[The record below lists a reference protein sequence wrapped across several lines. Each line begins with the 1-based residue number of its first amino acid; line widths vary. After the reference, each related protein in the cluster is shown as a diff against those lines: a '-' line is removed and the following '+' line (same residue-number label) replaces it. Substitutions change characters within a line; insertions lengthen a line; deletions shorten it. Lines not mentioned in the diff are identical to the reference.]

1 MYVRMCMCS
10 FKPGY
15 TCVRTHN
22 ATEIAYSHCVSWEYV
37 GLWDIPLYWA
47 FSSLSCLC
55 VCLCVS
61 VPVWDDKTR
70 WKILGHND
78 RIYYHRPACMTTHT
92 HTHACMHA
100 HTTLSSH
107 SPSSVRPGSGEILF
121 LMFALFSLGVTVCR
135 QLKQCRKQQSLL
147 WLGIRCGHSNKGP
160 LETTGKSS
168 VFLLPKG
175 KMYYL
180 ISSSEALF
188 NQDPGLIK
196 MLQWFTFSRTWCYTP

>member
-1 MYVRMCMCS
+1 MWVCEIFPC
-10 FKPGY
+10 
-15 TCVRTHN
+15 
-22 ATEIAYSHCVSWEYV
+22 TE
-37 GLWDIPLYWA
+37 L
-47 FSSLSCLC
+47 SLLLAVC
-55 VCLCVS
+55 VCVCVCRS
-61 VPVWDDKTR
+61 LYGMIRQGERSLDIMTEYITIVQ
-70 WKILGHND
+70 
-78 RIYYHRPACMTTHT
+78 PAWPHT
-92 HTHACMHA
+92 HTCMHA

-147 WLGIRCGHSNKGP
+147 CLGIRCGHSNKGP
-160 LETTGKSS
+160 LETTWKSS